1 MELKPG
7 LSALVTG
14 GASGIGKAL
23 SLALAQKG
31 VFVTIV
37 DFSEEK
43 GKEVAAVAE
52 KECAKFHFGLEFPVV
67 MFIRCDVT
75 NTGELKAAFEKHFVT
90 YGGLDICINS
100 AGIGDIIPF
109 RNDQTDGSK
118 SWRRTINVNLIG
130 VIDSTRLAIQAM
142 QTAQK
147 PGVIINLG
155 SASGLYPMYAGPI
168 YSASKGGVVMF
179 TRSLAPFKRQGI
191 RINVLCPEFVQTDL
205 AGQVNP
211 SFIDQL
217 GGYLPMELLLEGAF
231 QLIRDESKAGACL
244 WVTSRRGLE
253 YWPTPAE
260 EAKYR
265 LPSSKSRKSLV
276 TVPMDLKIPHSFEK
290 VVVNT
295 LSHNFRSATRIVRTE
310 LRLPLKPD
318 YVLLKVIYAG
328 VNASDVNFSSGRYFS
343 GNGKDVNSLL
353 PLDSGFE
360 AVGIIAAIGDAVRNL
375 KIGMPAAIMTFGS
388 YAEFTMVPAKHILP
402 VAKPAPE
409 VLAMLTSGLTASI
422 ALEKAAQMES
432 GKVVLVTAAAGATGQ
447 FAVQLAKLAG
457 NTVVATCGGNEKAKL
472 LKDLGVDRV
481 IDYKAEDIKAV
492 LKKEFPKGTDIV
504 YESVGGEMFDICLN
518 ALAVYGRL
526 VVIGMISQFDFES
539 QLTKISLQYQ
549 GEHGWKPRNY
559 PGICEKLLAK
569 SQTVAGF
576 FLIQYA
582 HLWQEHLDRLVNL
595 FSSGKLKIAIDPKQF
610 VGLHSVADAVEYL
623 HSGKS
628 AGKVVVCIDPKYAQQ
643 LAKL

>member
-23 SLALAQKG
+23 CLALAKKG

-37 DFSEEK
+37 DFSKEK
-43 GKEVAAVAE
+43 GKEVADLAE
-52 KECAKFHFGLEFPVV
+52 KECAEFHSGLEFPVV
-67 MFIRCDVT
+67 MFIRCDVS

-100 AGIGDIIPF
+100 AGIGDIVPF
-109 RNDQTDGSK
+109 HNDRTDGSK
-118 SWRRTINVNLIG
+118 SWRHVVNVNLVA
-130 VIDSTRLAIQAM
+130 VIDCTRLAIQAM
-142 QTAQK
+142 QTDQK

-155 SASGLYPMYAGPI
+155 SSSGLYPMYTGPI
-168 YSASKGGVVMF
+168 YSATKGGVVMF
-179 TRSLAPFKRQGI
+179 TRSLARFKHQGI
-191 RINVLCPEFVQTDL
+191 RINVLCPEYVQTDL
-205 AGQVNP
+205 AEKAVGSYVDR
-211 SFIDQL
+211 F
-217 GGYLPMELLLEGAF
+217 GGYVPMELVVEGAF
-231 QLIRDESKAGACL
+231 ELIRDESKAGSCL
-244 WVTSRRGLE
+244 WITNRRGLE

-260 EAKYR
+260 EAKYLLR
-265 LPSSKSRKSLV
+265 SSKTRKKSLV
-276 TVPMDLKIPHSFEK
+276 TVPMDLQIPHSFEK
-290 VVVNT
+290 VVVHT

-310 LRLPLKPD
+310 LRLPLKAD
-318 YVLLKVIYAG
+318 HVLLKVIYAG

-343 GNGKDVNSLL
+343 GNGKDITSLL

-375 KIGMPAAIMTFGS
+375 KIGMPAAIMTFGG
-388 YAEFTMVPAKHILP
+388 YAEFVMVPSKHILP
-402 VAKPAPE
+402 VAKPDPE

-457 NTVVATCGGNEKAKL
+457 NTVIATCGGYAKAKL

-481 IDYKAEDIKAV
+481 IDYKVEDIKAV

-504 YESVGGEMFDICLN
+504 YESIGGEMFDICLN

-526 VVIGMISQFDFES
+526 VVIGMISQ
-539 QLTKISLQYQ
+539 YQ

-559 PGICEKLLAK
+559 TGICEKLLAK

-595 FSSGKLKIAIDPKQF
+595 FSSGKLKIGIDPKQF

-628 AGKVVVCIDPKYAQQ
+628 AGKVVVCIDPTYAQQ
-643 LAKL
+643 PAKL

>member
-37 DFSEEK
+37 DFLEEK
-43 GKEVAAVAE
+43 GKEVAALAE
-52 KECAKFHFGLEFPVV
+52 KECAKFHSGLEFPVV

-75 NTGELKAAFEKHFVT
+75 DAGELKAAFEKHFVT

-109 RNDQTDGSK
+109 RNDRTDGSK
-118 SWRRTINVNLIG
+118 SWRHTVNVNLVG
-130 VIDSTRLAIQAM
+130 AIDSTRLAIQAM

-205 AGQVNP
+205 AEKVN
-211 SFIDQL
+211 SSTIDQL
-217 GGYLPMELLLEGAF
+217 GGYLPMELVVKGAF
-231 QLIRDESKAGACL
+231 ELIRDESKAGSCL
-244 WVTSRRGLE
+244 WITNRRGLE

-260 EAKYR
+260 EAKYLLPKAR
-265 LPSSKSRKSLV
+265 LKSLV
-276 TVPMDLKIPHSFEK
+276 TVPMDLQIPHSFEK
-290 VVVNT
+290 VVVHT

-318 YVLLKVIYAG
+318 HVLLKVIYAG

-343 GNGKDVNSLL
+343 GNGKDVTSLL

-375 KIGMPAAIMTFGS
+375 KIGMPAAIMTFGG
-388 YAEFTMVPAKHILP
+388 YAEFVMVPAKHILP
-402 VAKPAPE
+402 VAKPDPE

-526 VVIGMISQFDFES
+526 VVIGMISQ
-539 QLTKISLQYQ
+539 YQ

-582 HLWQEHLDRLVNL
+582 HLWQEHLDRLFNL
-595 FSSGKLKIAIDPKQF
+595 FSSGKLKVAIDPKQF

-628 AGKVVVCIDPKYAQQ
+628 AGKVVVCIDPTYAQQ

>member
-23 SLALAQKG
+23 CLALAKKG

-37 DFSEEK
+37 DLSEEK
-43 GKEVAAVAE
+43 GKEVAGLAE
-52 KECAKFHFGLEFPVV
+52 KECAEFHSGLEFPVV

-90 YGGLDICINS
+90 FGGLDICINS
-100 AGIGDIIPF
+100 AGIGDMVPF
-109 RNDQTDGSK
+109 HNDQTDGSK
-118 SWRRTINVNLIG
+118 SWRHVVNVDLVA

-155 SASGLYPMYAGPI
+155 SASGLYPMFTGPI
-168 YSASKGGVVMF
+168 YSATKGGVVMF
-179 TRSLAPFKRQGI
+179 TRSLARFKHQGI

-205 AGQVNP
+205 AEKAAA
-211 SFIDQL
+211 SIIDRF
-217 GGYLPMELLLEGAF
+217 GGYLPMELVVEGAF
-231 QLIRDESKAGACL
+231 ELIRDESKAGSCL
-244 WVTSRRGLE
+244 WITKRRGME

-260 EAKYR
+260 EAKYLLR
-265 LPSSKSRKSLV
+265 SSKAPKKSLV
-276 TVPMDLKIPHSFEK
+276 TVPMDLQIPHSFEK
-290 VVVNT
+290 VVVHT

-318 YVLLKVIYAG
+318 HVLLKVIYAG

-343 GNGKDVNSLL
+343 GNGKDITSLL

-360 AVGIIAAIGDAVRNL
+360 AVGIIAAIGDGVRNL
-375 KIGMPAAIMTFGS
+375 KIGIPAAIMTFGG
-388 YAEFTMVPAKHILP
+388 YAEFVTVPSKHILP
-402 VAKPAPE
+402 VAKPDPE

-457 NTVVATCGGNEKAKL
+457 NTVVATCGGYEKAKL

-481 IDYKAEDIKAV
+481 IDYKVEDIKAV
-492 LKKEFPKGTDIV
+492 LKEEFPKGTDIV

-526 VVIGMISQFDFES
+526 VVIGMISQ
-539 QLTKISLQYQ
+539 YQ
-549 GEHGWKPRNY
+549 GEYGWKPRNY

-569 SQTVAGF
+569 SQTVTGF

-628 AGKVVVCIDPKYAQQ
+628 AGKVVVCVDPTYIQQ